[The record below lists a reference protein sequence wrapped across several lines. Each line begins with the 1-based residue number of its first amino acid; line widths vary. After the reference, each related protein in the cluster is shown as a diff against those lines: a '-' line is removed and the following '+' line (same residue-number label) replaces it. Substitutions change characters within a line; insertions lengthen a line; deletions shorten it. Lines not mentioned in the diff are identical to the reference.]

1 MNQKIG
7 DLNVA
12 GAEYR
17 NENYSISAGQP
28 ESYNLYD
35 INGNVALQ
43 SNPCQSDRN

>member
-1 MNQKIG
+1 MNQKFG

-12 GAEYR
+12 FGAEYR

-35 INGNVALQ
+35 INGNVAL
-43 SNPCQSDRN
+43 PGVTLPI